1 LIVDSLSAEDA
12 NSMLFDQRIAIIGGR
27 SGIGAAV
34 AQAAADAGAE
44 VIIGSSSK
52 AKLQGAL
59 GTVTEQVEAW
69 QIDVTNEESVR
80 EFFEKL
86 GEVDHVA
93 VTVGASYS
101 PALVVQSDLSESQKP
116 FLVKY
121 WGQFLVSK
129 YAGPKLT
136 EGGSI
141 TLTSGILSQS
151 PSKNLAVQAS
161 VNAAVEALGRTLAI
175 ELAPR
180 RANVIS
186 PGFIDTGKLLAD
198 VPPPERAAQLL
209 ESKGSHLP
217 VQRVGQPQDV
227 AAAYIFAMENAY
239 LTGQVL
245 IVDGG
250 SLIS

>member
-1 LIVDSLSAEDA
+1 
-12 NSMLFDQRIAIIGGR
+12 MLFDQRIAIIGGS
-27 SGIGAAV
+27 SGIGFAV

-59 GTVTEQVEAW
+59 GAVTEQVEAW

-80 EFFEKL
+80 EFFDKL

-93 VTVGASYS
+93 VTIGASYS

-141 TLTSGILSQS
+141 TLTSGVLSQS

-180 RANVIS
+180 RANVIC

-217 VQRVGQPQDV
+217 VQRVGQPKDV

-250 SLIS
+250 ALIS

>member
-1 LIVDSLSAEDA
+1 
-12 NSMLFDQRIAIIGGR
+12 
-27 SGIGAAV
+27 
-34 AQAAADAGAE
+34 
-44 VIIGSSSK
+44 
-52 AKLQGAL
+52 
-59 GTVTEQVEAW
+59 
-69 QIDVTNEESVR
+69 
-80 EFFEKL
+80 
-86 GEVDHVA
+86 
-93 VTVGASYS
+93 
-101 PALVVQSDLSESQKP
+101 
-116 FLVKY
+116 
-121 WGQFLVSK
+121 LVSK
-129 YAGPKLT
+129 YASPKLT
-136 EGGSI
+136 EGDSN

-198 VPPPERAAQLL
+198 VPPPKRAVQLL
-209 ESKGSHLP
+209 ELKGSHLQ
-217 VQRVGQPQDV
+217 VQRVGQPKDV

-245 IVDGG
+245 IVDSG

>member
-1 LIVDSLSAEDA
+1 
-12 NSMLFDQRIAIIGGR
+12 MLFDQRIAIIGGS
-27 SGIGAAV
+27 SGIGFAV
-34 AQAAADAGAE
+34 AQAAVDAGGE

-52 AKLQGAL
+52 AKLQRASGAL
-59 GTVTEQVEAW
+59 TKRVQAW
-69 QIDVTNEESVR
+69 EIDVTNEESVR
-80 EFFEKL
+80 EFFDKL
-86 GEVDHVA
+86 GEINHLA
-93 VTVGASYS
+93 VTIGTSYS

-141 TLTSGILSQS
+141 TLTSGILSRS

-161 VNAAVEALGRTLAI
+161 VNAAIEALGRTLAI

-180 RANVIS
+180 RANVVC

-198 VPPPERAAQLL
+198 VPSPQRAAQLL

-227 AAAYIFAMENAY
+227 AAAYLFSMENAY

-250 SLIS
+250 SLMT

>member
-1 LIVDSLSAEDA
+1 
-12 NSMLFDQRIAIIGGR
+12 MLFDQSIAIIGGS
-27 SGIGAAV
+27 SGIGLAV

-44 VIIGSSSK
+44 VTIGSSSK
-52 AKLQGAL
+52 AKLQGVSGAF
-59 GTVTEQVEAW
+59 TEQVEAW
-69 QIDVTNEESVR
+69 EIDVTKEESVC
-80 EFFEKL
+80 EFFDKL

-93 VTVGASYS
+93 VTIGASYS
-101 PALVVQSDLSESQKP
+101 PALVLQSDLSESQKP
-116 FLVKY
+116 FFVKY
-121 WGQFLVSK
+121 WGQFLVAK
-129 YAGPKLT
+129 YAGQKLT
-136 EGGSI
+136 AGGSI
-141 TLTSGILSQS
+141 TLTSGILSRS

-180 RANVIS
+180 RANVVC
-186 PGFIDTGKLLAD
+186 PGFIDTGKLLVD
-198 VPPPERAAQLL
+198 VPPAQRAAQLL

>member
-1 LIVDSLSAEDA
+1 
-12 NSMLFDQRIAIIGGR
+12 MLFDQRIAVIGGS
-27 SGIGAAV
+27 SGIGLAV
-34 AQAAADAGAE
+34 AQAAADSGAE
-44 VIIGSSSK
+44 VIIGSSSQTK
-52 AKLQGAL
+52 IQGAL
-59 GTVTEQVEAW
+59 ETFTERVEAW

-80 EFFEKL
+80 EFFDKL

-93 VTVGASYS
+93 ITVGASYS
-101 PALVVQSDLSESQKP
+101 PALVVRSDLSESQKP
-116 FLVKY
+116 FLTKY

-151 PSKNLAVQAS
+151 PSKTMAIQAS
-161 VNAAVEALGRTLAI
+161 VNAAVEALGRTLAV

-180 RANVIS
+180 RANVVC

-198 VPPPERAAQLL
+198 IPAPKRADQLL
-209 ESKGSHLP
+209 DLKGSHLP
-217 VQRVGQPQDV
+217 VQRVGQPKDV

>member
-1 LIVDSLSAEDA
+1 
-12 NSMLFDQRIAIIGGR
+12 MLLDQRIAII
-27 SGIGAAV
+27 SGSSRIEFAV

-44 VIIGSSSK
+44 VIMGSSSK
-52 AKLQGAL
+52 VKLQAAL
-59 GTVTEQVEAW
+59 GAFTERVEAW

-80 EFFEKL
+80 EFFDKL

-93 VTVGASYS
+93 ITVGASYS
-101 PALVVQSDLSESQKP
+101 PALVVRLDLSESQKP

-129 YAGPKLT
+129 YASPKLT
-136 EGGSI
+136 EGDSN

-198 VPPPERAAQLL
+198 VPPPKRAVQLL
-209 ESKGSHLP
+209 ELKGSHLQ
-217 VQRVGQPQDV
+217 VQRVGQPKDV

-245 IVDGG
+245 IVDSG